1 MLASIP
7 SLTAPPVVSR
17 TAAPTAPVPR
27 MMIASRVVDTSFSA
41 ASSGRA
47 AMRTATVSRAEDAA
61 AASGGTP
68 VSKTTML
75 VVGSTGTLGRQIVR
89 AALDDGYDV
98 RCLVRPRES
107 PADFLRDW
115 GAKTIS
121 ADLTDPAS
129 LPAALVGVH
138 TVIDAA
144 TARPEQSIAQVD
156 WEGKVGLIQSAQA
169 MGIQRYIFFSIH
181 DCDKY
186 PEVPLMNIKYRTEQ
200 FLAESGLNYTTF
212 RLCGLMQALIGNYA
226 VPMLEERTVYGSSD
240 PTKVAYLDTQDIA
253 KMTMAAL
260 RRDQTLGQTRTL
272 AGKGAFSVDEVIEK
286 CERMSNSTAE
296 VSRVNTTLLNVTRG
310 VLSFFG
316 WTQEAADRLAF
327 TDVLS
332 GGRNIS
338 ADMKETYELLGMD
351 ESQVTELDDYLQQY
365 FSRILKKLK
374 DVGAESKQTNFYV

>member
-1 MLASIP
+1 
-7 SLTAPPVVSR
+7 
-17 TAAPTAPVPR
+17 
-27 MMIASRVVDTSFSA
+27 
-41 ASSGRA
+41 
-47 AMRTATVSRAEDAA
+47 MRTATVSRAEDAA

-144 TARPEQSIAQVD
+144 TARHEQSIAQVD

-296 VSRVNTTLLNVTRG
+296 VSLVNTTLFNVTRG